1 MLFSI
6 RDLQEIDPFISLS
19 RALKVSYNV
28 GRVSMIS
35 FIWLLLPARDN
46 IDFDVFKDINNEL
59 SSSSFEENSLR
70 RGVRLEQI
78 KNEIYA
84 NEKKSELEI

>member
-1 MLFSI
+1 
-6 RDLQEIDPFISLS
+6 
-19 RALKVSYNV
+19 
-28 GRVSMIS
+28 
-35 FIWLLLPARDN
+35 
-46 IDFDVFKDINNEL
+46 VFKDINNEL